1 MAENPV
7 EQAILDLKKRHLI
20 LSPCL
25 MDDKHPLKELLAK
38 HSIEPSDFPSTTPFP
53 ASASPEH
60 SIIFLVEPADRHL
73 TGKHIWPLV
82 RHIPAWH
89 PRSVRVWDWRI
100 VEAML
105 KDEVGDAGDRKKRVK
120 EAFFAKLSCDP
131 EKEMVEVRWRE
142 GEVSRMPKED
152 LERADWSACQ

>member
-1 MAENPV
+1 
-7 EQAILDLKKRHLI
+7 
-20 LSPCL
+20 
-25 MDDKHPLKELLAK
+25 
-38 HSIEPSDFPSTTPFP
+38 
-53 ASASPEH
+53 
-60 SIIFLVEPADRHL
+60 
-73 TGKHIWPLV
+73 
-82 RHIPAWH
+82 
-89 PRSVRVWDWRI
+89 
-100 VEAML
+100 ML